1 MKRRGQWHPP
11 KTNDRIV
18 IALDI
23 FNHLSSKRKRD
34 IPAMGGSMI
43 PNYISESEIQAYMS
57 LHPDRGWFDD
67 DWLLSL
73 IYAADDEYMRL
84 EYKAINKKK

>member
-1 MKRRGQWHPP
+1 
-11 KTNDRIV
+11 
-18 IALDI
+18 
-23 FNHLSSKRKRD
+23 
-34 IPAMGGSMI
+34 MGGSMI